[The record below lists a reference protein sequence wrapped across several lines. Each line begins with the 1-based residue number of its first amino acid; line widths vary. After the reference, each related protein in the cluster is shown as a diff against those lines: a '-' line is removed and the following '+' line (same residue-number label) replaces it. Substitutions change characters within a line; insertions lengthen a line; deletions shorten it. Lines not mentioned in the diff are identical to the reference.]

1 MMCKCCDGNNAS
13 CNCMHHKMHGVLG
26 GVVLVVLGVLWLL
39 DNYDVVSSDFW
50 MWLLPVLVILL
61 GLKCLV
67 WCWGGKKNGHNE

>member
-13 CNCMHHKMHGVLG
+13 CGCMHHKMHGMLG

-61 GLKCLV
+61 GLKCLM
-67 WCWGGKKNGHNE
+67 WCGGGKGHKKE